1 MRDSF
6 IGWALLAIGWAML
19 VMLAITNDLVQ
30 EQYMYLDVK
39 YSFRP
44 NPKCR
49 VEVVRYVETMYSVK
63 EVKSK
68 CGQTDVD
75 GGRVLCD
82 ACCELADN
90 MERANEY

>member
-1 MRDSF
+1 
-6 IGWALLAIGWAML
+6 
-19 VMLAITNDLVQ
+19 
-30 EQYMYLDVK
+30 MYIDVK

-49 VEVVRYVETMYSVK
+49 DEVVRYVEWGYDFKKV
-63 EVKSK
+63 VSK
-68 CGQTDVD
+68 CGQTDID

-90 MERANEY
+90 IERSKYEY